1 MDCSFVSTTNTAIQ
15 SFNAFHLESTL
26 ILGEVRAMEVL
37 PPCRTFSSIPKSSPR
52 HVRWLHHDSNRGFT
66 RLDLLGSLAAAAL
79 VLGILLPATAGMR
92 PANGQAQCISN
103 LRRLMLASQLY
114 ARDNSEYLPHP
125 TWGGDLTGPDGWA
138 YATENKGRLP
148 NLPRTPTPTKRDT
161 QLPFRQIG
169 QLWNYIQSGSAYEC
183 PEDLIVTQSNLDRLR
198 GRPVQITSYTF
209 NGMIAGY
216 ATPQQL
222 SGGLTYKISR
232 FLPNDIFANEPNE
245 AEGFFFNDAGFN
257 TYEAASY
264 ATTRHGGFL
273 RDPRTPTND
282 DLQEGGSNVGCL
294 DGSAEFLSQSGYAAE
309 RNTPTATQ
317 RTRFHC
323 FPGK

>member
-1 MDCSFVSTTNTAIQ
+1 
-15 SFNAFHLESTL
+15 
-26 ILGEVRAMEVL
+26 MEVL
-37 PPCRTFSSIPKSSPR
+37 PPCRTVSFSPRSSPR
-52 HVRWLHHDSNRGFT
+52 YVGCLHQDLNRGFT
-66 RLDLLGSLAAAAL
+66 RLDLLGSLTAAAL

-148 NLPRTPTPTKRDT
+148 NLPRTPTPTKRDA

-169 QLWNYIQSGSAYEC
+169 QLWNYIQSGSVYEC
-183 PEDLIVTQSNLDRLR
+183 PDDLIVTQSNFDRLR

-216 ATPQQL
+216 ATPQEL
-222 SGGLTYKISR
+222 PGGLTYKISR
-232 FLPNDIFANEPNE
+232 FLPTDILANEPSE
-245 AEGFFFNDAGFN
+245 AQAFFFNDAGFN
-257 TYEAASY
+257 PGETANYTA
-264 ATTRHGGFL
+264 TRHGGFL
-273 RDPRTPTND
+273 GDPRTPPND
-282 DLQEGGSNVGCL
+282 RLQEGGSNVGCL
-294 DGSAEFLSQSGYAAE
+294 DGSAEYLSHSTYATVRDTLSGT
-309 RNTPTATQ
+309 R
-317 RTRFHC
+317 RTRLRC
-323 FPGK
+323 FPGQ

>member
-1 MDCSFVSTTNTAIQ
+1 MASRCPNHQLLSQ
-15 SFNAFHLESTL
+15 
-26 ILGEVRAMEVL
+26 
-37 PPCRTFSSIPKSSPR
+37 
-52 HVRWLHHDSNRGFT
+52 SNRGFT
-66 RLDLLGSLAAAAL
+66 RLDLVASLAAAGL
-79 VLGILLPATAGMR
+79 FLGILLPATAGLR

-125 TWGGDLTGPDGWA
+125 TWGSDLTGPDGWA
-138 YATENKGRLP
+138 YATANNGRLS
-148 NLPRTPTPTKRDT
+148 NLPKTPTPMKRDT

-183 PEDLIVTQSNLDRLR
+183 PEDIIVTQSNFDRLR

-216 ATPQQL
+216 GTPQEL

-232 FLPNDIFANEPNE
+232 FLPTDILANEPTE

-257 TYEAASY
+257 TEESSAYP
-264 ATTRHGGFL
+264 TTRHGGFL
-273 RDPRTPTND
+273 GDSRYPAGDW
-282 DLQEGGSNVGCL
+282 LQEGGSNVGCL
-294 DGSAEFLSQSGYAAE
+294 DGSAEFLSRSAYAAE
-309 RNTPTATQ
+309 RGAPTGTQ
-317 RTRFHC
+317 RTRLRC
-323 FPGK
+323 FPAK